1 MLKKLFIVLICFLLL
16 PTLNNKLNV
25 EANENEVLELGI
37 ESKGCI
43 LIDVL
48 TNKVLYEKNADEK
61 LYPASMT
68 KMMGMLLILEAI
80 ENKKINF
87 EQEVTISNEASKMGG
102 SQVYLEAGETMTIDE
117 LFKCVTIASAND
129 AMYALAETLAGS
141 ELQFVN
147 NMNKKA
153 KEIGMKDTNF
163 NNTTGFD
170 DKNHY
175 STPRDMAK
183 LARELM
189 FKYEQ
194 EVSKYSSLKE
204 SYIRED
210 TSEPFWLVNT
220 NRLLGDYD
228 GLDGLKTGFT
238 QDAGFCLTATAKR
251 DNLRLISVVMKS
263 NTKEV
268 RSKDTIKLL
277 DYGFS
282 NYKSIKI
289 YNKDEVIGSCSFKNA
304 KKENIP
310 IIVKKDVYI
319 SVKKEE
325 NINNIIKEIYIYKI
339 STPIKEN
346 EKIGLLKVKNSENY
360 TIQIDI
366 YVKEKVEFL
375 HWYDYFVDILKNMLL

>member
-1 MLKKLFIVLICFLLL
+1 MLKKLFIVLICILLL
-16 PTLNNKLNV
+16 PTINNKLNV

-48 TNKVLYEKNADEK
+48 TNKVLYEKNSDEK

-289 YNKDEVIGSCSFKNA
+289 YNKDEVIGSCSFKHA

-310 IIVKKDVYI
+310 IIIKDDVYI

-325 NINNIIKEIYIYKI
+325 NINNITKEIYIYKI
-339 STPIKEN
+339 SAPIKEN
-346 EKIGLLKVKNSENY
+346 EKIGVLKVKNSENY
-360 TIQIDI
+360 TIEIDI

-375 HWYDYFVDILKNMLL
+375 HWYDYFVDILIDMLL

>member
-1 MLKKLFIVLICFLLL
+1 MLKKLFIVLICILLL

-204 SYIRED
+204 SYIRKD

-228 GLDGLKTGFT
+228 GLDGLKTGVLM
-238 QDAGFCLTATAKR
+238 QKC
-251 DNLRLISVVMKS
+251 
-263 NTKEV
+263 E
-268 RSKDTIKLL
+268 
-277 DYGFS
+277 
-282 NYKSIKI
+282 
-289 YNKDEVIGSCSFKNA
+289 SFVL
-304 KKENIP
+304 E
-310 IIVKKDVYI
+310 
-319 SVKKEE
+319 
-325 NINNIIKEIYIYKI
+325 
-339 STPIKEN
+339 
-346 EKIGLLKVKNSENY
+346 
-360 TIQIDI
+360 
-366 YVKEKVEFL
+366 
-375 HWYDYFVDILKNMLL
+375 